1 MAGFEKDF
9 IKAVRE
15 GGETRRRAFDF
26 WEERHGKRFGE
37 GEKGYKFYCDL
48 LEVVRKAGDPE
59 AVKEYQKRFVPLCD
73 QEFVGKLVMGTFTQ
87 ALDKRVNE
95 LDEAER
101 AELEELRRKQNEA
114 KKGFFRKLFG

>member
-1 MAGFEKDF
+1 LRPFAIYLDWLLRRLNNNASVGQFTNGFLVLEEKLEETGPNSQVLEKLAG
-9 IKAVRE
+9 
-15 GGETRRRAFDF
+15 
-26 WEERHGKRFGE
+26 
-37 GEKGYKFYCDL
+37 
-48 LEVVRKAGDPE
+48 
-59 AVKEYQKRFVPLCD
+59 D